1 MTAISA
7 SFPSAPLSKPARRV
21 SKFPILSKRANKV
34 CFNTSGLFAC
44 SICFFNS
51 KFSICKITGLVPVVL
66 SHPQSS
72 QCLFLPFQQF
82 AFGNFAAVGYLRHWR
97 SKREISEGDFSVVLV
112 GKSYDCMLSKI
123 LESNNKNSPAENPK
137 RIPPAFIPQTPFC
150 GRNPNP
156 NSRRISKTLVSVLRK
171 SISPENSFRKT
182 ESELKPRRTAR
193 ILGGQNPKKK
203 NVLSILEKTTPA
215 KTEKQGTF
223 FLFLCCR
230 EKRG

>member
-137 RIPPAFIPQTPFC
+137 RIPLAFIPQTPFC

-156 NSRRISKTLVSVLRK
+156 KPRRISKTLVSVLPNPNPQKIDLAKPSPQFAPPHCQNTRRAKHQKRK
-171 SISPENSFRKT
+171 ISIP
-182 ESELKPRRTAR
+182 L
-193 ILGGQNPKKK
+193 
-203 NVLSILEKTTPA
+203 LEKNTHA
-215 KTEKQGTF
+215 KTEKQGAF
-223 FLFLCCR
+223 FFFGVSER
-230 EKRG
+230 SE